1 MKSVFWGLTG
11 IMLLA
16 LYGCLSLG
24 GTTPPSR
31 FFVLTAPRMDPLPQ
45 QVAAGQVL
53 LLPTVSLPAYLD
65 RPQLVT
71 RSGAELNI
79 APFERWGEPLAQGIT
94 RILAEVL
101 QESLPQLVVTAGDNA
116 VTGAAPLALYIDLE
130 RAEGDAQARQ
140 VVLQARWR
148 LESSAGTIVARGTK
162 ALNEPWP
169 GTGAEALVAAYDK
182 VLGGFGRTLA
192 ETVAHHMPSP

>member
-1 MKSVFWGLTG
+1 MKPVIWGWAG
-11 IMLLA
+11 ITLLA

-31 FFVLTAPRMDPLPQ
+31 FFVLTAPRLEPLPQ

-53 LLPTVSLPAYLD
+53 LLPTVSMPAYLD

-71 RSGAELNI
+71 RSGAELHI

-94 RILAEVL
+94 RVLAEVL
-101 QESLPQLVVTAGDNA
+101 QESLPPLVVTAGDNA
-116 VTGAAPLALYIDLE
+116 VTGAAPLVLYIALE

-148 LESSAGTIVARGTK
+148 LESSAGRIVARGTT
-162 ALNEPWP
+162 ALNEPWQ
-169 GTGAEALVAAYDK
+169 GTGADALVAAYDK
-182 VLGGFGRTLA
+182 VLGRFGRELA
-192 ETVAHHMPSP
+192 ETVAHHMLSP